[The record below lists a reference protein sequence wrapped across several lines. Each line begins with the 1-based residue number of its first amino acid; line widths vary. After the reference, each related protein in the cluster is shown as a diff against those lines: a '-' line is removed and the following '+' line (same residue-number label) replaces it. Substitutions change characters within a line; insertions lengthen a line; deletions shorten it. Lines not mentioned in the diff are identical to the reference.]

1 MTDSELLENYITILV
16 FLAAVALLLSWW
28 WPRLSM
34 FMFPDAIKVTY
45 VQGLIGWYGLLNLS
59 VSLPFLWDGDL
70 KQGVYP
76 LLLGLAA
83 EMLALYLV
91 IRDNSSRYF
100 VFKREAH
107 IYSDY
112 FSLNAAHENK
122 ETGEK
127 AEIPC
132 EDVYGFLSDFSH
144 RYSCLGLKFYY
155 KEIHGRDKVNYRILG
170 AFFAESAHDFADT
183 LRNIDYVQDKAIDV
197 KSTFV
202 FFLEFLFRRD
212 KNKRIY
218 KEYDEA
224 ASKIMAV
231 MQELK
236 MTFKDLPY
244 DLAKYLAAFENLRA
258 CEKKDKSRITLEIAD
273 SALPPDI
280 KPLFCSYGRVYT
292 LPSGWPRFLKAV
304 ALFIIKK
311 LPKNEERILVT
322 EDAVLRLDE
331 EGHSNIGDVSSC
343 EKLLS
348 AVSFDQKHYVV
359 MENENILEFLVNAL
373 AKI

>member
-70 KQGVYP
+70 KQGVY
-76 LLLGLAA
+76 L
-83 EMLALYLV
+83 
-91 IRDNSSRYF
+91 
-100 VFKREAH
+100 KREAH

-231 MQELK
+231 MQELN

-258 CEKKDKSRITLEIAD
+258 CEKEDKSRITLEIAD